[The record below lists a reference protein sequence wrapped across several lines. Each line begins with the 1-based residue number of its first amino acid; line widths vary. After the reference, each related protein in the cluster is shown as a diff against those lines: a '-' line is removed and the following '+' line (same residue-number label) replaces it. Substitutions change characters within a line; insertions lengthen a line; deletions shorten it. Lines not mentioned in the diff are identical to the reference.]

1 MIKIVLFSQHLRL
14 DSLPECLRE
23 EGIEGHV
30 IFLTTQFLFEHEREF
45 LTREYPEARFCC
57 FADFLTD
64 EDMARCDTEA
74 FVDLSMDYADYL
86 MRMKRLKNEL
96 IWEKVKAAYPEQKGF
111 IVSDDLGIDAG
122 VWQNHGYKRLYG
134 EYYYRNTSI
143 MGLKYRLK
151 SKLKKYKLVRKIYGK
166 LRSRTDYG
174 YIDDVY
180 VAHYEGLK
188 YIFIGRM
195 NRIDYRLD
203 IPFVRSDEERDKFN
217 RGEYE
222 GKETCRYITTWHEHW
237 KCHVPDDERY
247 DVRWIQDG
255 YLPPNY
261 TDYSYDFIPGN
272 VQYYAWDALGT
283 KLFKN
288 RQLPVSV
295 IPFRKKL
302 YMPRPQFPQQVKRV
316 LIVASG
322 SGDWTALKNRSDDDI
337 LVDAFAQ
344 MAKRFPEIDFVYRC
358 HPTWIHP
365 LNVGVHAIARV
376 QEYFSWLNL
385 PNLHVSAHIPIQT
398 AGQGEF
404 KLTFPRSSLAEDL
417 AKADFVFGEHS
428 ISMVDAA
435 FKEIPFASVNLTKRR
450 NFFCGITDM
459 GFPACESL
467 DDIEHVLLKVT
478 EENFQQNYLQAVAAY
493 NRMTDEEEPCK

>member
-1 MIKIVLFSQHLRL
+1 MTLTTILLFSQNLII
-14 DSLPECLRE
+14 DSL
-23 EGIEGHV
+23 IEKLKQENITGKLV
-30 IFLTTQFLFEHEREF
+30 FVTTHFLFEHERVKLGTRFPKAEF
-45 LTREYPEARFCC
+45 RS

-64 EDMARCDTEA
+64 KDMARCDEDA
-74 FVDLSMDYADYL
+74 FVDLSMPYEEYL
-86 MRMKRLKNEL
+86 QRMKILKNEMVMT
-96 IWEKVKAAYPEQKGF
+96 KVKAEFPEFRGF
-111 IVSDDLGIDAG
+111 ICCDDLGIDG
-122 VWQNHGYKRLYG
+122 EVWKKGGFSWLEG
-134 EYYYRNTSI
+134 EYYYPQHQLS
-143 MGLKYRLK
+143 GFK
-151 SKLKKYKLVRKIYGK
+151 SKIKNRLKKYKLVRMAYEKIK
-166 LRSRTDYG
+166 PKHNNEVE
-174 YIDDVY
+174 DVY
-180 VAHYEGLK
+180 VAHYQGKK

-203 IPFVRSDEERDKFN
+203 IPFKLSEEERGKFN
-217 RGEYE
+217 RGEYD
-222 GKETCRYITTWHEHW
+222 GKEKCQYLTTWHEHW

-247 DVRWIQDG
+247 DVRWLQDG

-261 TDYSYDFIPGN
+261 TDYSYDFIPEN
-272 VQYYAWDALGT
+272 VQYYAWDVLGT

-288 RQLPVSV
+288 RNLPVSV

-302 YMPRPQFPQQVKRV
+302 YMPVPNFPKEVKNV

-337 LVDAFAQ
+337 LVHAFAQ

-365 LNVGVHAIARV
+365 LNVGVHSIARV

-398 AGQGEF
+398 AGQGDF
-404 KLTFPRSSLAEDL
+404 KLTFPRSSLEEDL

-435 FKEIPFASVNLTKRR
+435 FKKIPFASVNLTKRR
-450 NFFCGITDM
+450 NFFCGIADM
-459 GFPACESL
+459 GFPSCSS
-467 DDIEHVLLKVT
+467 IE
-478 EENFQQNYLQAVAAY
+478 EIIENIQSIHTKSYQDKYLVAVNKY
-493 NRMTDEEEPCK
+493 NQMTDC